1 MVEQHTD
8 HLKRVETYYDKDGRL
23 RQDTYIYSSTLAMEE
38 DQWTM
43 VHWDW
48 PETAPLTFSEEKEE
62 LKNSIISLLK
72 IRSGVAQF
80 VSRPPGTNKN

>member
-1 MVEQHTD
+1 
-8 HLKRVETYYDKDGRL
+8 
-23 RQDTYIYSSTLAMEE
+23 MEE

-62 LKNSIISLLK
+62 LKNSIRSLLLK
-72 IRSGVAQF
+72 IRAGVAQF
-80 VSRPPGTNKN
+80 VSRPPETNKN

>member
-1 MVEQHTD
+1 
-8 HLKRVETYYDKDGRL
+8 
-23 RQDTYIYSSTLAMEE
+23 MEE

-62 LKNSIISLLK
+62 LKNSIRRLLK
-72 IRSGVAQF
+72 IRPGAAQF
-80 VSRPPGTNKN
+80 VSRPPGTQAKAKRTV